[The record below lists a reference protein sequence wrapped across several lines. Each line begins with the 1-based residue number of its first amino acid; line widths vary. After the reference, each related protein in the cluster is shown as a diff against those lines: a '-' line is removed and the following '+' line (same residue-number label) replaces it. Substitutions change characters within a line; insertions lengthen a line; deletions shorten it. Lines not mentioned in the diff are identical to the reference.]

1 MEECCSI
8 SEICAVC
15 LVADFPDAIFAK
27 GLLFS
32 QILPGGKS
40 AARGKLQLVHQLEYA
55 FHTKD
60 GEEVGDE
67 LIISSTV
74 MSTGLLRVGGVA
86 P

>member
-1 MEECCSI
+1 MLLYLGNMCSL
-8 SEICAVC
+8 SCRRLSGSNLC
-15 LVADFPDAIFAK
+15 K
-27 GLLFS
+27 GIAALLFS